1 MLPPTLGVQT
11 SSIVPHW
18 ADCWTLPSA
27 GTICIPMSKAR
38 GFIRFPNPS
47 IFDKSTT
54 IFRYVLKHKKLQLMG
69 IRALWGHVPRKRIV
83 FDDLPLSIK
92 HCC

>member
-18 ADCWTLPSA
+18 ADCWTSPSA
-27 GTICIPMSKAR
+27 GTICIPTSKTR

-47 IFDKSTT
+47 IFDKQENY
-54 IFRYVLKHKKLQLMG
+54 RYARHGGCNIYACLTNSERLFS
-69 IRALWGHVPRKRIV
+69 KRV
-83 FDDLPLSIK
+83 GR
-92 HCC
+92 

>member
-18 ADCWTLPSA
+18 ADCWTSPSA
-27 GTICIPMSKAR
+27 GTICIPMSEAR

-47 IFDKSTT
+47 IFDKRSSMQQVVNWKNTAKT
-54 IFRYVLKHKKLQLMG
+54 FGREHMAIN
-69 IRALWGHVPRKRIV
+69 
-83 FDDLPLSIK
+83 
-92 HCC
+92 

>member
-1 MLPPTLGVQT
+1 MLPLTLGVQT

-18 ADCWTLPSA
+18 ADCWTSPSA

-47 IFDKSTT
+47 IFDNGN
-54 IFRYVLKHKKLQLMG
+54 IGLRFRVRTLRRCGTHALRGVYTQTLAR
-69 IRALWGHVPRKRIV
+69 RAL
-83 FDDLPLSIK
+83 
-92 HCC
+92 